1 MSEGPRHADGGVSAE
16 AATEAPDDVRLRYE
30 EALSEVDRMRDEL
43 LRIRHILAASAESEA
58 ARGEQLLPEPPTVLV
73 TGDPAPP
80 GVELPAERD
89 LTFDNDNRAA
99 TSPVAQGR
107 DFGAPSEPQAMPAP
121 IEVVAARAS
130 WKRSVAW
137 GLPVVVALVASFTVG
152 NWIASDDAPRA
163 RSDLAQ
169 GADASSPVTG
179 DAAVESGV
187 RGDGA
192 GLDAGPGD
200 FGDGS
205 GSKGAPQQRQSF
217 TSASGGYGLR
227 YPAAWK
233 LDARGEVAVLTR
245 PDGAESV
252 SFALGPPGLPVSYGS
267 FAALLEAAYAEVALD
282 DKRSTVV
289 AGARAI
295 AVTGRA
301 VNRGGARLRF
311 EALLVER
318 AEDRSVGVFAARR
331 AGGAPSREA
340 LRIMRS
346 LTLSASS

>member
-1 MSEGPRHADGGVSAE
+1 LSERPRHADAGASA
-16 AATEAPDDVRLRYE
+16 AAEAPDDVQLRYE

-58 ARGEQLLPEPPTVLV
+58 ATRGDQPLPE
-73 TGDPAPP
+73 AQSP
-80 GVELPAERD
+80 GVEIPAAPD
-89 LTFDNDNRAA
+89 LTFDNDQRAM
-99 TSPVAQGR
+99 TSPVAGG
-107 DFGAPSEPQAMPAP
+107 DFGAPSEPQPMPAP

-137 GLPVVVALVASFTVG
+137 GLPVVVALVTSFTVG

-163 RSDLAQ
+163 RSDLA
-169 GADASSPVTG
+169 GRGGDASSHPTHG

-187 RGDGA
+187 RSGDA
-192 GLDAGPGD
+192 GPDAGPGD
-200 FGDGS
+200 SGDGS
-205 GSKGAPQQRQSF
+205 GSKDAAQESESF

-227 YPAAWK
+227 YPAAWE

-245 PDGAESV
+245 PDGVESV
-252 SFALGPPGLPVSYGS
+252 SFALGPPGLPVSYDS
-267 FAALLEAAYAEVALD
+267 FAALLETAYAEVALD
-282 DKRSTVV
+282 EQRATSV

-301 VNRGGARLRF
+301 VNRGGVRLRF

-346 LTLSASS
+346 LSLTASS